1 MPQSST
7 TSTDPRKRCLLECL
21 TVWQELHA
29 LNSYFIGEEE
39 SMVIRIQALA
49 SAINAAQVE
58 DKAKYSG
65 SVVQFHGDLVAL
77 FHWVI
82 LNYAAVTKILKK
94 CDKLLE
100 GQPIRQTYLMTVAL
114 RQPFYSTE
122 QIEKLAKQ
130 CEQMIIDV
138 NLSPE
143 ASRRLERS
151 PSITLFSENLHTE
164 KEGKEPCLNRMLYAI
179 QTWRDLGDNAHT
191 PSTVLPYS
199 KPLPDSMKMLEKCKE
214 HSSAIKKRAHLE
226 KRTHLDEN
234 AEVPPIKIARVSDS

>member
-1 MPQSST
+1 MS
-7 TSTDPRKRCLLECL
+7 
-21 TVWQELHA
+21 QELRA

-39 SMVIRIQALA
+39 SMVIRIQALV
-49 SAINAAQVE
+49 SAMSAAKTE
-58 DKAKYSG
+58 EKAKYSG

-82 LNYAAVTKILKK
+82 LNYAAVAKILKK

-100 GQPIRQTYLMTVAL
+100 GQPIRQTYLKTVVL

-151 PSITLFSENLHTE
+151 PSITLLSENLHIE
-164 KEGKEPCLNRMLYAI
+164 KEGEQPCLNRMLYAI
-179 QTWRDLGDNAHT
+179 QTWRNLGDNAHT

-199 KPLPDSMKMLEKCKE
+199 KPLPDSMKMLEACKE
-214 HSSAIKKRAHLE
+214 HSSAIKKRI
-226 KRTHLDEN
+226 RLDEK
-234 AEVPPIKIARVSDS
+234 AEVPPIKIARVSDL